1 MVLTIRILKVFIP
14 ILYVVLPLYFLG
26 VDTLWLTFIAIVFSV
41 VILDIITKRFV
52 LSVAEKMQIKRL
64 IFLALIP
71 VTVMLG
77 SMFV

>member
-1 MVLTIRILKVFIP
+1 MVLTVRVLKVLIP

>member
-1 MVLTIRILKVFIP
+1 MVLTIRVLKVLIP